1 MESKLEKV
9 DWVFWVQIEKR
20 DWFKRFW
27 KSRGSNSLNIQFFKW
42 YISIGMPWLKE
53 VIDKADV
60 NYPLGG
66 IKHFHKV
73 NEVNREGVKR
83 HGRIRFV
90 RK

>member
-1 MESKLEKV
+1 
-9 DWVFWVQIEKR
+9 
-20 DWFKRFW
+20 
-27 KSRGSNSLNIQFFKW
+27 
-42 YISIGMPWLKE
+42 MPWLKE